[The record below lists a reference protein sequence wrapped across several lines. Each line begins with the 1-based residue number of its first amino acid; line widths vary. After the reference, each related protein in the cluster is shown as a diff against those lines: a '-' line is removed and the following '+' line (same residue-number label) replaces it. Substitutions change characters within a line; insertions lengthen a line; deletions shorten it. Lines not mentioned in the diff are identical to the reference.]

1 MSELPDNI
9 SVETTKVTVVLEV
22 NHADIEQGFS
32 PVGWV
37 EQELGWLQDS
47 GISVVEIKTN
57 NEHK

>member
-1 MSELPDNI
+1 MND
-9 SVETTKVTVVLEV
+9 ETTKVTVVLEV

-47 GISVVEIKTN
+47 GISVVEIKQTVVR
-57 NEHK
+57 